1 MLRYSGKTFSFTK
14 YGGETRELA
23 YMEHHKKI
31 HLNRTFWQ
39 FYDLLQQAPNTWKK
53 GGETAKKCG
62 LGKPVVNFALL
73 MSFWFPLF
81 VVLQR

>member
-1 MLRYSGKTFSFTK
+1 
-14 YGGETRELA
+14 
-23 YMEHHKKI
+23 
-31 HLNRTFWQ
+31 
-39 FYDLLQQAPNTWKK
+39 LQQAPNTWKK